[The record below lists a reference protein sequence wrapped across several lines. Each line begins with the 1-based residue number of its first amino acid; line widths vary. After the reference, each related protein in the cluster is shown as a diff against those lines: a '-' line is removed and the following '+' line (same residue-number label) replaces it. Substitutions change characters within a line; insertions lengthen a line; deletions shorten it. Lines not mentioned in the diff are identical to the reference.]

1 MALPDSFLFELKQN
15 NQIDSLMSSYTNLIR
30 RGKNYVCLCPFH
42 SEKTPSCTVYPD
54 SQHFYCYGCGAGGD
68 VITFAMKI
76 ENLSYIEAVKFLA
89 DRAGMQMPDDEKG
102 SQIARVKAR
111 VLEINRIAAR
121 YFYDTLTRSPLGE
134 KGRRYFAERQLLPA
148 TINKYGLG
156 YAPDDWHGLQNY
168 MRSKGY
174 TDDELITAN
183 LCMRSQNGNVFDFF
197 RDRVMFP
204 IIDLRGNVI
213 AFGGRIID
221 GSGPKYLNSSDTPV
235 FKKSRNLFSLN
246 FAKKSEEKR
255 LILAEGY
262 MDVISINQAGFEN
275 VVATLGTALT
285 QEQARLMKQYADEII
300 ISYDSDGAGQAAT
313 HKAINLLSEA
323 GAETRII
330 KMEGAKDPD
339 EYIKKFGALR
349 FKQLIDRSDGA
360 IDFELNKCKNGLD
373 IESQQGKIT
382 YLKRCVKLLA
392 DISSPIEREVY
403 ISKLASENGVNR
415 EVLTQQVNGTIRKS
429 INTALKTERQEITSF
444 SKQRRANPEG
454 AAHPGEYK
462 AEKGIIAYLTANPD
476 DLGYIESKI
485 DSGYFVTGFNKKR
498 SIKTQTDQDR
508 RLYSYF
514 EKITEKLKNTVDFD
528 VMSLQSE
535 FSADEMGKI
544 TEIIV
549 NNRNVDIS
557 RSAVDD
563 YIKILSDYKDKNVD
577 VKEMSNDDFRSYF
590 ENLKKSK

>member
-1 MALPDSFLFELKQN
+1 MALPDSFLLELKQN

-30 RGKNYVCLCPFH
+30 RGRNYVCLCPFH
-42 SEKTPSCTVYPD
+42 SEKTPSCTVYPENQ
-54 SQHFYCYGCGAGGD
+54 SFYCYGCGAGGD

-102 SQIARVKAR
+102 SQIARIKAR

-476 DLGYIESKI
+476 DLGYIESKS
-485 DSGYFVTGFNKKR
+485 DSGYFVTDFNRKV
-498 SIKTQTDQDR
+498 
-508 RLYSYF
+508 F
-514 EKITEKLKNTVDFD
+514 EKITEKLKNTIDFD

-549 NNRNVDIS
+549 NNRNVDIN

>member
-1 MALPDSFLFELKQN
+1 MALPDSFIYELKQN
-15 NQIDSLMSSYTNLIR
+15 NPIDSVMSSYVSLIR
-30 RGKNYVCLCPFH
+30 RGRNYVCLCPFH
-42 SEKTPSCTVYPD
+42 SEKSASCTLYPE
-54 SQHFYCYGCGAGGD
+54 SESFYCFGCGAGGD
-68 VITFAMKI
+68 VITFIMKI

-89 DRAGMQMPDDEKG
+89 DRAGMSMPDEAKNNDF
-102 SQIARVKAR
+102 SRLKAR
-111 VLEINRIAAR
+111 ILEINRTAAR
-121 YFYDTLTRSPLGE
+121 YFYDTLTKTPEGE
-134 KGRRYFAERQLLPA
+134 KGRRYFAERQLKAA

-156 YAPDDWHGLQNY
+156 YAPDDWHRLHNY

-174 TDDELITAN
+174 TDDELVTAN
-183 LCMRSQNGNVFDFF
+183 LCARGKGDNVYDVF

-204 IIDLRGNVI
+204 IIDLRGNVV

-246 FAKKSEEKR
+246 FAKKTQDKR

-285 QEQARLMKQYADEII
+285 PDQARLMKQYADEII

-349 FKQLIDRSDGA
+349 FGQLLDRSDGA
-360 IDFELNKCKNGLD
+360 IDFELRKCKNGLD
-373 IESQQGKIT
+373 TETEQGKVT
-382 YLKRCVKLLA
+382 YLRRCVELLA
-392 DISSPIEREVY
+392 QINSSIEREVY
-403 ISKLASENGVNR
+403 ISRLASENNISR
-415 EVLTQQVNGTIRKS
+415 EVLVQQVNSIIRK
-429 INTALKTERQEITSF
+429 NAGTERKNEKYEIESF
-444 SKQRRANPEG
+444 GRQRRENPE
-454 AAHPGEYK
+454 AVAHLREYR
-462 AEKGIIAYLTANPD
+462 AECGIISYLASNPD
-476 DLGYIESKI
+476 GLEYISSRI
-485 DSGYFVTGFNKKR
+485 NSDYFVTEFNRKVYEKM
-498 SIKTQTDQDR
+498 TE
-508 RLYSYF
+508 RLKSAA
-514 EKITEKLKNTVDFD
+514 EFD
-528 VMSLQSE
+528 IMSLQSE

-549 NNRNVDIS
+549 GS
-557 RSAVDD
+557 RGVEIDRGALDD
-563 YIKILSDYKDKNVD
+563 YIKILEEHKNSNTNI
-577 VKEMSNDDFRSYF
+577 KEMSDDDFLSYF
-590 ENLKKSK
+590 ENLKKNK